1 MPQRNQKGRSNTRL
15 DLAAASMASS
25 ETARLMNRDVVLELI
40 RTHQPVS
47 RAELSRLSGLQRSTV
62 SLIAEQLIRERWVC
76 EGEVAH
82 LPRGRRPTLLGLN
95 DDMAL
100 LVADIHPRQATLA
113 VVDLHGRFLA
123 RRCVRFHGR
132 PAAAIRQIAHELL
145 AMRESLPH
153 ISFEGV
159 GISVPGRVDPQTQQL
174 IFAPNL
180 RWEGERIKEI
190 VEEVTGL
197 TAELENAAN
206 AALLA
211 ELWIGHL
218 EGVRDAVLVDIS
230 EGIGTGLLANGQLVT
245 GQRGMAGEFGH
256 VRLADDGPPCGCG
269 QLGCWETFAS
279 TEAALRCYRENTHED
294 SAAAA
299 ISFAELLQL
308 DRAGDPAARAAV
320 ETQAKAIGR
329 GLCGVNAGLS
339 PEVIIVAGDITGVWP
354 RYEPFLRE
362 ELAALSLGKA
372 RMPKLAVTDDCETT
386 RLHGAAAIVLQR
398 NSLFR
403 SHG

>member
-1 MPQRNQKGRSNTRL
+1 
-15 DLAAASMASS
+15 
-25 ETARLMNRDVVLELI
+25 MNRDVVLELI

-47 RAELSRLSGLQRSTV
+47 RAELARLSGLQRSTV
-62 SLIAEQLIRERWVC
+62 SLIAEQLIRERWVR
-76 EGEVAH
+76 EGAVAR
-82 LPRGRRPTLLGLN
+82 LPRGRRPTLLGMNHEL
-95 DDMAL
+95 AL
-100 LVADIHPRQATLA
+100 LVADVHPGQATLA

-123 RRCVRFHGR
+123 RQCTAFCGT
-132 PAAAIRQIAHELL
+132 PAAAIRKIANELRTL
-145 AMRESLPH
+145 RDSFPG

-159 GISVPGRVDPQTQQL
+159 GISLPGRVDPQTQEL

-180 RWEGERIKEI
+180 RWEGQRIKAI

-218 EGVRDAVLVDIS
+218 SGVRDAVLVDIA
-230 EGIGTGLLANGQLVT
+230 EGIGTGMLANGQLVT
-245 GQRGMAGEFGH
+245 GRSGMAGEFGH
-256 VRLADDGPPCGCG
+256 VTLAGDGPPCGCG

-279 TEAALRCYRENTHED
+279 TEAALRYYRENTRGD
-294 SAAAA
+294 SAAAS
-299 ISFAELLQL
+299 ISFAELLDL
-308 DRAGDPAARAAV
+308 DRAGDPAACSAV
-320 ETQAKAIGR
+320 EKQAKAIGR
-329 GLCGVNAGLS
+329 GLRAVSAGLS
-339 PEVIIVAGDITGVWP
+339 PEVIIVAGDVTGAWP
-354 RYEPFLRE
+354 RYEPFLRA

-372 RMPKLAVTDDCETT
+372 TMPRLVVTDDCETT

-403 SHG
+403 SQS